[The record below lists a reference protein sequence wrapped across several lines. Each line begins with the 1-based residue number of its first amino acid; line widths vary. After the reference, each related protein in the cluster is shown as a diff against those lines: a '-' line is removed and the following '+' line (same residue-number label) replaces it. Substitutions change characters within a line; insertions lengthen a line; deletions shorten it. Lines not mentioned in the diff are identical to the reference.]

1 MLYKTMSSHLSLS
14 EEKNVLLTFLCRA
27 AKNLYNEALYA
38 VRQAFIY
45 DGTYLSYG
53 ENEKALQNSLN
64 YRILNSNMA
73 QGVVREVDE
82 AMSAFFGLIRAKQAG
97 RYHGPIHLPG
107 YMRKDGY
114 RAIEISFVR
123 TIWRNGKLCLDLPRS
138 NLVRH
143 VSRYQ
148 EEIYKSAKRQG
159 YAETMELENGQHLT
173 FEVPKPIQDKVIKE
187 VRIVPKFQ
195 ARMFEIQ
202 YVYEWEAES
211 RDREIIPG
219 TSLAIDLGV
228 NNLATCVDSDGSS
241 FIIDGKVLKSRNQLY
256 HKKMARLSSQ
266 NAKTPE
272 TLTRRQIAL
281 IMKRNDQVKYYMNKS
296 ARMIVDYVLKHKIA
310 EIIIGNNEDFQ
321 SGGISKQSLPRRI
334 KGQINQ
340 QFCALPLG
348 QLRNRL
354 EQLSNDYR
362 IVFTLQEESYTSQAS
377 FYDEDEIPV
386 FEKGTETKTG
396 FQGRR
401 VHRGLYITKTGMSVN
416 ADVNAAFNIMKK
428 SKPNTSFEK
437 IWSRG
442 ASTPLRLRVV

>member
-1 MLYKTMSSHLSLS
+1 
-14 EEKNVLLTFLCRA
+14 
-27 AKNLYNEALYA
+27 
-38 VRQAFIY
+38 
-45 DGTYLSYG
+45 
-53 ENEKALQNSLN
+53 
-64 YRILNSNMA
+64 
-73 QGVVREVDE
+73 
-82 AMSAFFGLIRAKQAG
+82 
-97 RYHGPIHLPG
+97 
-107 YMRKDGY
+107 
-114 RAIEISFVR
+114 
-123 TIWRNGKLCLDLPRS
+123 
-138 NLVRH
+138 
-143 VSRYQ
+143 
-148 EEIYKSAKRQG
+148 
-159 YAETMELENGQHLT
+159 
-173 FEVPKPIQDKVIKE
+173 
-187 VRIVPKFQ
+187 
-195 ARMFEIQ
+195 
-202 YVYEWEAES
+202 
-211 RDREIIPG
+211 
-219 TSLAIDLGV
+219 

-241 FIIDGKVLKSRNQLY
+241 FIIDGKTLKSRNQFY

-266 NAKTPE
+266 NAKTPK
-272 TLTRRQIAL
+272 TLSRRQIAL

-296 ARMIVDYVLKHKIA
+296 ARMIVEYVLKHKIA

-321 SGGISKQSLPRRI
+321 SGGLSKKNLPRRI

-377 FYDEDEIPV
+377 FYDKDEIPV

-401 VHRGLYITKTGMSVN
+401 LHRGLYVTKTGRCVN

-442 ASTPLRLRVV
+442 ASTPLRLRVI